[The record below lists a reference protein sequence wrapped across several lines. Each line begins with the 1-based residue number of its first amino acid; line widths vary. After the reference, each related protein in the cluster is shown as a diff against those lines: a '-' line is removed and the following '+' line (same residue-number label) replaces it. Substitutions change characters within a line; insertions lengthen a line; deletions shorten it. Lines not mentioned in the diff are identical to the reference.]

1 MIEELHD
8 HLYLKSPYC
17 DTLWSA
23 YIKDQQDLP
32 LSTIK
37 VKTSQNE
44 VATETQN
51 SLKELFSGDNAD
63 MVRKCRLKPVMFVEL
78 IN

>member
-37 VKTSQNE
+37 AKTSQNE